1 MKKNNCC
8 KKTSI
13 GGQALIEGI
22 MMRGPHRTV
31 MAVRGTD
38 GNIVTEDLHLTQIKD
53 KYKILGWPVIR
64 GAVSMIESMVFG
76 YKALMKSA
84 DMSGMLEEEEAEK
97 QTKAQKKA
105 KKAKKESA
113 VEQNLQKQPT
123 QTAADALTDTAEA
136 DTAVTAQNADKEP
149 TATEVAKPEK
159 KEDSGMLMTII
170 GAISMVLG
178 VALSICLF
186 MWLPTFIF
194 DNINSLSSNKIG
206 DFRGIIEGV
215 LKIAIFI
222 IYITIVAQMN
232 EIKRVFKYHGAEHK
246 TIFCYENGKE
256 LTVENVREER
266 RFHPRCG
273 TSFLILMLI
282 VSIIFYTII
291 DRIFP
296 ALAVNKLVWVGL
308 KLVCLPFIVGIGYE
322 LIKFCGR
329 HDNLLTRIIAAPG
342 MWVQRITTS
351 EPDDSM
357 IEVAI
362 CAMKEVIPENNEDDQ
377 W

>member
-1 MKKNNCC
+1 MNKNNCC

-84 DMSGMLEEEEAEK
+84 DMSGMLDEEEAEK

-105 KKAKKESA
+105 KKASA
-113 VEQNLQKQPT
+113 VEQDLQKQPT
-123 QTAADALTDTAEA
+123 QTAADESTDTTEA
-136 DTAVTAQNADKEP
+136 DTAVTAGNAYEQP

-159 KEDSGMLMTII
+159 KEDTGVLMTII

-178 VALSICLF
+178 VALSVCLF

-194 DNINSLSSNKIG
+194 DNINTLSSNKIG
-206 DFRGIIEGV
+206 DLRGVIEGV

-222 IYITIVAQMN
+222 AYITIVAQMK

-246 TIFCYENGKE
+246 TIFCYEHGKE

-351 EPDDSM
+351 EPEDSM